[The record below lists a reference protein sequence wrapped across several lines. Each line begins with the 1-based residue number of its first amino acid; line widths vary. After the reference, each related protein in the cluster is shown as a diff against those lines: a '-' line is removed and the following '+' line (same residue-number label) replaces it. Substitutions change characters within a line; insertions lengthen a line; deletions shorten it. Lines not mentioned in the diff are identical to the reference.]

1 MISCGARTANQG
13 DFEMQFGAFF
23 VPVTALFFIAW
34 IVNTWI
40 RAKHGYPLD
49 DRAGGRSPD
58 AVADQVRQALQSR
71 DATIAKL
78 EERVRVLERIVTDEP
93 RRVAR
98 EIESLR

>member
-1 MISCGARTANQG
+1 MNFGGFFMPMIG
-13 DFEMQFGAFF
+13 F
-23 VPVTALFFIAW
+23 FFIAW

-49 DRAGGRSPD
+49 DGAGHPVHKSPPPD
-58 AVADQVRQALQSR
+58 VLADQVRQALASR

-78 EERVRVLERIVTDEP
+78 EERVRVLERIVTDDS
-93 RRVAR
+93 RRVAH

>member
-1 MISCGARTANQG
+1 MNI
-13 DFEMQFGAFF
+13 GAFV

-40 RAKHGYPLD
+40 RAKHGYPLGD
-49 DRAGGRSPD
+49 GAGGQVHRGASPD
-58 AVADQVRQALQSR
+58 AIADQVREALASR
-71 DATIAKL
+71 DATIARL

-93 RRVAR
+93 RRVAH

>member
-1 MISCGARTANQG
+1 MN
-13 DFEMQFGAFF
+13 FGAFF

-40 RAKHGYPLD
+40 RVKHGYPLGD
-49 DRAGGRSPD
+49 GAGGQVHKSPSPD
-58 AVADQVRQALQSR
+58 AIADQVRQALQSR

-93 RRVAR
+93 RRVAH
-98 EIESLR
+98 ELEALR